1 MVHGADEDVAGEAR
15 VKIGPEFAAPAALFE
30 NVQQAGIKSF
40 DVGKDLGG
48 HEFRVGL
55 EEKIDDLGV
64 QRRLLDAPQVPP
76 EVFAQAVDRPLDAEE
91 LLVNVFEQFGNPQAG
106 NGEQQVLLALEILVK
121 GRFGQAY
128 VITLEK
134 I

>member
-1 MVHGADEDVAGEAR
+1 
-15 VKIGPEFAAPAALFE
+15 L
-30 NVQQAGIKSF
+30 F

-128 VITLEK
+128 LITLEK